1 MFHCIIV
8 VLVRVV
14 KIDYNTQEGG
24 HNKFACLALILDLNY
39 PLQSCIHIDGKLQ
52 RLEYEGLQK
61 VCFACGIYGHAKE
74 ECQMNPIK
82 MNSKPVPAGRD
93 IESKL
98 ENVKLEP
105 IVASKQKNTV
115 ATRGVSKNAAY
126 LAFNPPKKS
135 LKKGSTNFGAVV
147 VPSVTSQSVVMVEHG
162 TNVASGA
169 HTVVKIMED
178 RFGKSSSRTGSGGN
192 S

>member
-1 MFHCIIV
+1 M
-8 VLVRVV
+8 
-14 KIDYNTQEGG
+14 NSSEQ
-24 HNKFACLALILDLNY
+24 LDN
-39 PLQSCIHIDGKLQ
+39 
-52 RLEYEGLQK
+52 
-61 VCFACGIYGHAKE
+61 CGIQIDRSTELDDTMA
-74 ECQMNPIK
+74 N
-82 MNSKPVPAGRD
+82 
-93 IESKL
+93 
-98 ENVKLEP
+98 
-105 IVASKQKNTV
+105 KNTV